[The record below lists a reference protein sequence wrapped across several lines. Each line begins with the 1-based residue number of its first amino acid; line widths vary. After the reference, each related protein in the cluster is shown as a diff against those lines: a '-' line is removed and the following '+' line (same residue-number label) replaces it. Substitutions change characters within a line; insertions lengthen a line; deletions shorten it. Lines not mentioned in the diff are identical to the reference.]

1 MTPTEIRKSGYVV
14 EQYYPTGAD
23 AEMRRTPWVIR
34 RPGDDSEFGRFA
46 TRKEAVAELEFN
58 LTSPDRTWP

>member
-1 MTPTEIRKSGYVV
+1 MTPTEIRAAGYVV

-23 AEMRRTPWVIR
+23 AETRRAPWVIR
-34 RPGDDSEFGRFA
+34 RLGFDCEFGRFA
-46 TRKEAVAELEFN
+46 TRREAVAELEFN